1 MRRLSEE
8 TQRQPLPFPKIQRT
22 AGLIMK
28 KILLALLLVSN
39 AYAEDWFEG
48 PNKAN
53 GKIVLLTL
61 PCTQRPDATT
71 LKLMYSTGDSGKT
84 LWGCWNYWSGAVHVV
99 YDAGDTYTYPPELF
113 TYKQS
118 K

>member
-1 MRRLSEE
+1 
-8 TQRQPLPFPKIQRT
+8 
-22 AGLIMK
+22 MK
-28 KILLALLLVSN
+28 KLLLALLLVSN

-53 GKIVLLTL
+53 GKIVLLTT
-61 PCTQRPDATT
+61 PCQQRPDATT
-71 LKLMYSTGDSGKT
+71 LKLMYSTGDTGKT

-99 YDAGDTYTYPPELF
+99 YDSGETYTYSPELF
-113 TYKQS
+113 IYKQS